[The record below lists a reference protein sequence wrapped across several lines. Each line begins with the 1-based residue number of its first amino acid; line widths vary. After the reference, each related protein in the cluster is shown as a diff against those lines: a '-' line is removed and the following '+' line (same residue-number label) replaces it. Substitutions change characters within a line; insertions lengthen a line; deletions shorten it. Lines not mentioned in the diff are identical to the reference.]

1 MLIKDIR
8 FYHMAMTNN
17 LNELTAYLS
26 SSSALPPA
34 ALDLRTTS
42 ASLSSLALAPA
53 TLSPKAA
60 TSA

>member
-1 MLIKDIR
+1 MRDRKV
-8 FYHMAMTNN
+8 YQMAMTK
-17 LNELTAYLS
+17 LTAYLS
-26 SSSALPPA
+26 SSSDLLPA